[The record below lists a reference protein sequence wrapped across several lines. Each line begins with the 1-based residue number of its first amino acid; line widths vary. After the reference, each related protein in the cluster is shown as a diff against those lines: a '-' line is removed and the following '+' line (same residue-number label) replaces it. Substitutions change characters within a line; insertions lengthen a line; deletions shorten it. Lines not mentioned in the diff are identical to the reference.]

1 VVERVKH
8 AWRRISETFS
18 AARRR
23 YGWLDH
29 LARAAIRYD
38 EARGGRLAAAVT
50 YYGFLAVFPLLL
62 VAYAILGYLIGR
74 NAAFT
79 AEVSNFLTSYLP
91 ALDVERIA
99 EARYTAG
106 VVGLFGVLYAGLGW
120 VDTLRSTVRVMWDKQ
135 ETPGN
140 PILAR
145 VVDIGVLLGLG
156 LILVVSIVMSLALN
170 IGLGWALEVL
180 NIQSGVS
187 RTALSVAAF
196 LLSLIVN
203 VGVFMALLSGLPRLR
218 MPFRRIIVPALIGGS
233 GYELLK
239 IFSKL
244 ILSRT
249 LSNPAYTVVA
259 SAVGL
264 LVFLNL
270 LNQLLL
276 FCAAL
281 TATSDAGEVS
291 ERRALSARR
300 AELRDDA
307 ARRAPVD
314 APTAGVP

>member
-8 AWRRISETFS
+8 VWRRASEGFS

-29 LARAAIRYD
+29 LSRAAIRYD
-38 EARGGRLAAAVT
+38 NARGGRLAGAVT

-62 VAYAILGYLIGR
+62 VAYAILGYLLGR

-79 AEVSNFLTSYLP
+79 AEVSDFLTSYLP

-99 EARYTAG
+99 QARYTAG

-120 VDTLRSTVRVMWDKQ
+120 VDTLRSSVRVMWEKE

-140 PILAR
+140 PVLAR

-170 IGLGWALEVL
+170 IGLGWALEQL
-180 NIQSGVS
+180 GIQSGVS
-187 RTALSVAAF
+187 RTALQVVAF
-196 LLSLIVN
+196 LVSLLVN
-203 VGVFMALLSGLPRLR
+203 IGVFMALLSGLPRLR
-218 MPFRRIIVPALIGGS
+218 MPFRRLIIPALVGGV

-249 LSNPAYTVVA
+249 LSNPAYAVVA

-291 ERRALSARR
+291 ERRPLSTRR

-307 ARRAPVD
+307 ARRATVD
-314 APTAGVP
+314 APTAGVG